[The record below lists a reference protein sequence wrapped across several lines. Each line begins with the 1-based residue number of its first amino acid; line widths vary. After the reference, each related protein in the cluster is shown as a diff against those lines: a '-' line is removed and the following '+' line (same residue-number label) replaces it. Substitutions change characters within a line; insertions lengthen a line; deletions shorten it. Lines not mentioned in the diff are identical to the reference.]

1 MQVCFSSSP
10 SPSSFGT
17 WAVTQMVACMVSCM
31 LSEPSRLQTPPV
43 RYSWERKRLSQHIL
57 RELVRNL
64 GSCGQLDVHG
74 DKCHSA
80 YLPILHS
87 CMHGHWHTA
96 ASFLQ

>member
-1 MQVCFSSSP
+1 MQVCLSPPP

-43 RYSWERKRLSQHIL
+43 RYSWERQRLSQHIL

-64 GSCGQLDVHG
+64 CSLGQFEMPR

-87 CMHGHWHTA
+87 GVHCHWHAA